1 MSGSMS
7 KKAAVVGAGISGLY
21 ASLLLEQRGYE
32 VDLFDKSSSI
42 GGRLNSIEKS
52 GFILDRGIS
61 CHADR
66 LSSC

>member
-32 VDLFDKSSSI
+32 VDLFDKKVVVLVV
-42 GGRLNSIEKS
+42 G
-52 GFILDRGIS
+52 
-61 CHADR
+61 
-66 LSSC
+66 